1 MGGAFFKIRMLQI
14 NLFKKRLSLLF
25 VLTTSFYQMS
35 YAIQQGPSLT
45 YTIQRPA
52 DTIKSISA
60 SEIWKA
66 VNTSNQEIDTL
77 EILKLPNTGIIK
89 HEGSVLQKGDSINF
103 SSNDII
109 FQNEYQIIND
119 SIQILI
125 EDRGEIADS
134 LVTIYF
140 KSNRENFLVFL
151 KDSSIQS
158 IEDESLQISSQIF
171 SQNIEPSVSLDS
183 IVVDNISISQSLFFI
198 QGNDTIYYKEGDTI
212 RLAEAL
218 YFLPKPNSTETLTIS
233 WHPLPYQYD
242 QLSKVLIE
250 ITPVN
255 DVPILGELVRQST
268 QEDIGLNINEV
279 DWANIYE
286 DVEDEYP
293 HFFKLLS
300 LPDNGHIISG
310 AVDTDTLQVDEVI
323 STEGLSNW
331 IYQPKEN
338 FNGEDN
344 FTFALGDSES
354 AFSNSGQFY
363 IDINPV
369 NDAPSI
375 IEMDSLNDYT
385 FTRDSSEVTFSW
397 GRASDPENDSVYY
410 KLIFESA
417 VESKIF
423 ETGNTSISINNFNEF
438 IFDAYTVFVEAS
450 DGDLSQKSSNEF
462 KVLINDKSEVLS
474 STRKSFNNLT
484 IYPNPVVNGEDVH
497 IKVNGDYAHSFTEI
511 RLVNLK
517 GQELFSQEI
526 ENTNQS
532 EFIFSLNKSLNSG
545 VYFLVMSSDSF
556 LAINKLT
563 IK

>member
-151 KDSSIQS
+151 KDSAIQS

-233 WHPLPYQYD
+233 WHPLPYQYN

-300 LPDNGHIISG
+300 LPNNGHIISG

-331 IYQPKEN
+331 IYQPKVN

-511 RLVNLK
+511 RLVNLN

-526 ENTNQS
+526 ENPNQS

>member
-1 MGGAFFKIRMLQI
+1 
-14 NLFKKRLSLLF
+14 
-25 VLTTSFYQMS
+25 
-35 YAIQQGPSLT
+35 
-45 YTIQRPA
+45 
-52 DTIKSISA
+52 
-60 SEIWKA
+60 
-66 VNTSNQEIDTL
+66 
-77 EILKLPNTGIIK
+77 
-89 HEGSVLQKGDSINF
+89 
-103 SSNDII
+103 
-109 FQNEYQIIND
+109 
-119 SIQILI
+119 
-125 EDRGEIADS
+125 
-134 LVTIYF
+134 
-140 KSNRENFLVFL
+140 
-151 KDSSIQS
+151 
-158 IEDESLQISSQIF
+158 
-171 SQNIEPSVSLDS
+171 
-183 IVVDNISISQSLFFI
+183 
-198 QGNDTIYYKEGDTI
+198 
-212 RLAEAL
+212 
-218 YFLPKPNSTETLTIS
+218 
-233 WHPLPYQYD
+233 
-242 QLSKVLIE
+242 
-250 ITPVN
+250 
-255 DVPILGELVRQST
+255 
-268 QEDIGLNINEV
+268 
-279 DWANIYE
+279 
-286 DVEDEYP
+286 
-293 HFFKLLS
+293 
-300 LPDNGHIISG
+300 
-310 AVDTDTLQVDEVI
+310 
-323 STEGLSNW
+323 
-331 IYQPKEN
+331 
-338 FNGEDN
+338 
-344 FTFALGDSES
+344 
-354 AFSNSGQFY
+354 SNSGQFY

-511 RLVNLK
+511 RLVNLN

-526 ENTNQS
+526 ENPNQS